1 MRTDL
6 QPDDFDGFLDEPL
19 IAVLATRR
27 RDDTVLL
34 SPVWFEWRDGR
45 MQVWATSENDGKV
58 RHIKRDPRVTIVVA
72 NAEWPY
78 KGVEI
83 RGTATISGDGFYEI
97 LGRTARRYLGDA
109 AAARMVDSYAPG
121 VVIRIEPE
129 HTRAW
134 DYANEA

>member
-6 QPDDFDGFLDEPL
+6 RPDDLDGFLDEPL

-27 RDDTVLL
+27 KDDSILL
-34 SPVWFEWRDGR
+34 SPVWLEWRESR
-45 MQVWATSENDGKV
+45 MHVWAESEDEGKV
-58 RHIKRDPRVTIVVA
+58 RHVKRDPRVSIVVA
-72 NAEWPY
+72 NAAWPY
-78 KGVEI
+78 KGVEV
-83 RGTATISGDGFYEI
+83 RGTATVSGDGFYEI

-109 AAARMVDSYAPG
+109 AAARMVESYAPG

-134 DYANEA
+134 DYADEA